1 MPWSITSPLAFL
13 GGPADW
19 VIIFVVALIIFGPQK
34 LPEVGQQLGK
44 ALREFRKIA
53 DEVTGATKSIHDEI
67 AGVTGQIKGQVES
80 PSYSKPVDEPVASS
94 PRPVLTTTSEVD
106 DDPMAM
112 APQVGAEPTKPA
124 GLRLSTDP
132 GSKTE

>member
-1 MPWSITSPLAFL
+1 MPGSVTSPLAFL

-19 VIIFVVALIIFGPQK
+19 VIIFIVALIIFGPQK

-53 DEVTGATKSIHDEI
+53 DEVTGATKSIQDEI
-67 AGVTGQIKGQVES
+67 TGAAGHVRSQVES
-80 PSYSKPVDEPVASS
+80 TSYLKPVEQVVAPVAA
-94 PRPVLTTTSEVD
+94 PVPEI
-106 DDPMAM
+106 DDPMAV
-112 APQVGAEPTKPA
+112 APQVVGEPAQAA

-132 GSKTE
+132 GAKTE